1 MKFASP
7 LESHVLFAI
16 GPVPISQP
24 VATTW
29 GIMAFLTIGSWLLT
43 RRLALRPT
51 RAQAALELVVETVA
65 GQIRETMEAEPQRY
79 LPLIGT
85 LFLFLLVANWSSLI
99 PGVEPPTAT
108 LETDAALALIVFGAT
123 LWFGVRALGPR
134 AYLAT
139 FARPSI
145 LLAPLNI
152 VELFTRSFS
161 LMVRLFGNVMSGVFM
176 IGVVLSLAGL
186 LVPIPLMALE
196 MLTGAVQAYIFG
208 ALAMVFIGSAISENG
223 ARPPS
228 KQESPHEL
236 DPSRQHPRSRFRDLD
251 RRNRPGARAGQ
262 GRRRRDGRDRAPA
275 RSRQHR
281 LAHAVRGPRDD
292 RDDGDLLPR
301 DRAAAALRQPVRLT
315 CGSTGGRS
323 RCRRSMSSSSC
334 GCSDASCSVR

>member
-79 LPLIGT
+79 LP
-85 LFLFLLVANWSSLI
+85 VANWSSLI

-228 KQESPHEL
+228 KQESP
-236 DPSRQHPRSRFRDLD
+236 
-251 RRNRPGARAGQ
+251 A
-262 GRRRRDGRDRAPA
+262 
-275 RSRQHR
+275 
-281 LAHAVRGPRDD
+281 
-292 RDDGDLLPR
+292 
-301 DRAAAALRQPVRLT
+301 
-315 CGSTGGRS
+315 
-323 RCRRSMSSSSC
+323 
-334 GCSDASCSVR
+334 

>member
-7 LESHVLFAI
+7 LESHVLIVI
-16 GPVPISQP
+16 GPAPITKP

-29 GIMAFLTIGSWLLT
+29 GIMVALTVGSWILT
-43 RRLALRPT
+43 RKLTPRPSRT
-51 RAQAALELVVETVA
+51 QAALELVVETIA
-65 GQIRETMEAEPQRY
+65 GQIRETMDADPRRY

-123 LWFGVRALGPR
+123 LWFGVRTLGAK

-139 FARPSI
+139 FASPSI

-161 LMVRLFGNVMSGVFM
+161 LMVRLFGNIMSGVFV
-176 IGVVLSLAGL
+176 IAIVLSLAGL

-208 ALAMVFIGSAISENG
+208 ALAMVFIGSATRDNG
-223 ARPPS
+223 NRPTS
-228 KQESPHEL
+228 KQEP
-236 DPSRQHPRSRFRDLD
+236 PP
-251 RRNRPGARAGQ
+251 
-262 GRRRRDGRDRAPA
+262 
-275 RSRQHR
+275 
-281 LAHAVRGPRDD
+281 
-292 RDDGDLLPR
+292 
-301 DRAAAALRQPVRLT
+301 
-315 CGSTGGRS
+315 
-323 RCRRSMSSSSC
+323 
-334 GCSDASCSVR
+334 